1 MSESEALKAVV
12 WRFLDE
18 IWHQG
23 NLQVIDEV
31 IAPNYVR
38 HTSHYREG
46 GREVQGPEG
55 ARQSIAAF
63 RGAFPDVHFTVED
76 MLVADEKVVV
86 RWTCRGTHRGA
97 FLGVAPTGKG
107 VTFTG
112 INIYRI
118 ANNQIVERWAA
129 EDGISLYQQLGLLA
143 PRS

>member
-1 MSESEALKAVV
+1 MSEALKAVV
-12 WRFLDE
+12 WRFLEE

-46 GREVQGPEG
+46 GRDVHGPEG
-55 ARQSIAAF
+55 VRQSIAAF
-63 RGAFPDVHFTVED
+63 RTAFPDVHFTVED
-76 MLVADEKVVV
+76 MFVADDKVVV

-97 FLGVAPTGKG
+97 FLGIAPSGKV

-118 ANNQIVERWAA
+118 ANGQIVERWAE
-129 EDGISLYQQLGLLA
+129 EDAISLYQQLGLLS
-143 PRS
+143 PRT